1 MRCGGTA
8 SHLLHY
14 SESEPARKMKSEYFL
29 AKTGSYRGD
38 NMTEL
43 LQYKCPA
50 CSGQLEFNS
59 SVQKMKCPYCDS
71 EFDVATLKQYDS
83 ELENAAKDDMNWET
97 NAGGEWKAD
106 ETDGMDVYT
115 CQSCGGEIVADST
128 TAASKCP
135 YCDNPVVM
143 TGKFSG
149 DLRPDYVIPFKY
161 DKNAA
166 KSALNKHLE
175 GKRLLPKVFKDQ
187 NHIDEIKGLY
197 VPVWLFDAEADAR
210 IIYKGQKKKTWSD
223 NNFNYTETSYYSV
236 VRAGK
241 LNFELVPVDG
251 SSKMQDELMES
262 IEPYD
267 FKDAAAFQTAYLSG
281 YLADRYDVTAE
292 QSVDRANERI
302 KNSTEST
309 FASTVKGYSTFT
321 RETGNIKLN
330 GGKAKYALYP
340 VWILNTTWNGN
351 KYTFAMNGQ
360 TGKFVGDLP
369 IDTGKAVKYFAGI
382 TAAATAAAFVIS
394 MLTGL
399 F

>member
-29 AKTGSYRGD
+29 AKTGSYRGY

-210 IIYKGQKKKTWSD
+210 IIYKAQKKKTWSD

>member
-1 MRCGGTA
+1 
-8 SHLLHY
+8 
-14 SESEPARKMKSEYFL
+14 
-29 AKTGSYRGD
+29 
-38 NMTEL
+38 MTEL

-83 ELENAAKDDMNWET
+83 ELESAAKDDMNWET

-210 IIYKGQKKKTWSD
+210 IIYKAQKKKTWSD

-321 RETGNIKLN
+321 REAGNIKLN

-394 MLTGL
+394 LLTGL

>member
-128 TAASKCP
+128 TAAS
-135 YCDNPVVM
+135 
-143 TGKFSG
+143 
-149 DLRPDYVIPFKY
+149 I
-161 DKNAA
+161 AI
-166 KSALNKHLE
+166 
-175 GKRLLPKVFKDQ
+175 Q
-187 NHIDEIKGLY
+187 
-197 VPVWLFDAEADAR
+197 
-210 IIYKGQKKKTWSD
+210 
-223 NNFNYTETSYYSV
+223 
-236 VRAGK
+236 
-241 LNFELVPVDG
+241 
-251 SSKMQDELMES
+251 
-262 IEPYD
+262 
-267 FKDAAAFQTAYLSG
+267 
-281 YLADRYDVTAE
+281 
-292 QSVDRANERI
+292 
-302 KNSTEST
+302 
-309 FASTVKGYSTFT
+309 
-321 RETGNIKLN
+321 
-330 GGKAKYALYP
+330 
-340 VWILNTTWNGN
+340 
-351 KYTFAMNGQ
+351 
-360 TGKFVGDLP
+360 
-369 IDTGKAVKYFAGI
+369 
-382 TAAATAAAFVIS
+382 
-394 MLTGL
+394 
-399 F
+399 

>member
-210 IIYKGQKKKTWSD
+210 IIYKAQKKKTWSD

-321 RETGNIKLN
+321 AKQETSSL
-330 GGKAKYALYP
+330 
-340 VWILNTTWNGN
+340 
-351 KYTFAMNGQ
+351 
-360 TGKFVGDLP
+360 
-369 IDTGKAVKYFAGI
+369 
-382 TAAATAAAFVIS
+382 TAARRNMRFILCGYSIQRGTAIS
-394 MLTGL
+394 THLP
-399 F
+399 

>member
-1 MRCGGTA
+1 
-8 SHLLHY
+8 
-14 SESEPARKMKSEYFL
+14 
-29 AKTGSYRGD
+29 
-38 NMTEL
+38 MTEL

-83 ELENAAKDDMNWET
+83 ELENAEKDDMNWET

-210 IIYKGQKKKTWSD
+210 IIYKAQKKKTWSD

-369 IDTGKAVKYFAGI
+369 VDTGKAVKYFAGI

-394 MLTGL
+394 LLTGL

>member
-1 MRCGGTA
+1 
-8 SHLLHY
+8 
-14 SESEPARKMKSEYFL
+14 
-29 AKTGSYRGD
+29 
-38 NMTEL
+38 
-43 LQYKCPA
+43 
-50 CSGQLEFNS
+50 
-59 SVQKMKCPYCDS
+59 MKCPYCDS

-149 DLRPDYVIPFKY
+149 DLGPDYVIPFKY

-210 IIYKGQKKKTWSD
+210 IIYKAQKKKTWSD

-267 FKDAAAFQTAYLSG
+267 FKDATAFQTAYLSG

-394 MLTGL
+394 LLTGL

>member
-1 MRCGGTA
+1 MA
-8 SHLLHY
+8 
-14 SESEPARKMKSEYFL
+14 
-29 AKTGSYRGD
+29 
-38 NMTEL
+38 
-43 LQYKCPA
+43 
-50 CSGQLEFNS
+50 
-59 SVQKMKCPYCDS
+59 
-71 EFDVATLKQYDS
+71 
-83 ELENAAKDDMNWET
+83 
-97 NAGGEWKAD
+97 
-106 ETDGMDVYT
+106 
-115 CQSCGGEIVADST
+115 
-128 TAASKCP
+128 
-135 YCDNPVVM
+135 
-143 TGKFSG
+143 
-149 DLRPDYVIPFKY
+149 
-161 DKNAA
+161 
-166 KSALNKHLE
+166 
-175 GKRLLPKVFKDQ
+175 
-187 NHIDEIKGLY
+187 
-197 VPVWLFDAEADAR
+197 FDAEADAR
-210 IIYKGQKKKTWSD
+210 IIYKAQKKKTWSD

-394 MLTGL
+394 LLTGL